1 VSWSL
6 TTWLGLVAAGLTT
19 LANVPQVWKAWF
31 TKETDDLSLTMTITL
46 ATGLGL
52 WVVYGFLQSDYVIV
66 LANAIAA
73 GLAITLTVLK
83 LRYG

>member
-1 VSWSL
+1 L
-6 TTWLGLVAAGLTT
+6 LGLAAAGLTT
-19 LANVPQVWKAWF
+19 LANVPQVRKAWL

-73 GLAITLTVLK
+73 GLAIILTVLK